1 MIKPLLILFNT
12 VSVFLFSF
20 FFGDDPVSV
29 TGTFPKNA
37 AIGTEFTAE
46 LTVKKTNVS
55 GFAKLQLEVPQG
67 FTVKEVDSKNGNFS
81 FAGTIAKIIWTS
93 VPAEDQFT
101 VKFALVA
108 DASATGLKTIGS
120 KFSYVSNNSK
130 EVVEMVPAEIQV
142 GDAASAPVA
151 TSEPA
156 AVTNT
161 VASVQPVTTTQP
173 VTTPTTTE
181 PTPAASF
188 SGSSEPSSDV
198 VCSRNITKGAAAGE
212 YNVEVKI
219 RKPGIKGFAKFQEIL
234 PAGYTAKQGKTNGSS
249 FSVSDGKAKFVWVS
263 LPAEDE
269 LLLSYTLVKEGTDNQ
284 DARLEGE
291 YSYLENDQTK
301 KVKLPVDVI
310 SATGDIVAG
319 GPAAQGS
326 NARQASST
334 DPVASTT
341 PTTPVTTEP
350 VPTDNATPV
359 STQTQAVVSSEPKTN
374 TNAASSEPNAVV
386 AKKEGNI
393 SYVVQIGAFRNAI
406 ESGVLSRKFNI
417 SETIKSEM
425 ADGYSKFMVGNY
437 GEYKQARDHREQIK
451 QKGCN
456 SAFVAAYNGPKR
468 VTVQEALMISSQKWY
483 R

>member
-12 VSVFLFSF
+12 VSVFFFSF
-20 FFGDDPVSV
+20 FFGDAPVSV
-29 TGTFPKNA
+29 TGNFPKSA
-37 AIGTEFTAE
+37 PVGSEFTAE

-67 FTVKEVDSKNGNFS
+67 FTVKEVDSKTGNFS

-93 VPAEDQFT
+93 VPSEEQFT
-101 VKFALVA
+101 VKFSIVA

-130 EVVEMVPAEIQV
+130 EVVEMTPAEIQI
-142 GDAASAPVA
+142 GEGSSEPVA

-156 AVTNT
+156 PTT
-161 VASVQPVTTTQP
+161 TTETTQPVTTTQP
-173 VTTPTTTE
+173 V
-181 PTPAASF
+181 PTPATTDPTPAPLNN
-188 SGSSEPSSDV
+188 SSEPLSDV
-198 VCSRNITKGAAAGE
+198 VCARIITKGAAGE
-212 YNVEVKI
+212 YNVDVKLK
-219 RKPGIKGFAKFQEIL
+219 KPGIKGFAKFQEIL
-234 PAGYTAKQGKTNGSS
+234 PAGYNAKQGKTNGSS

-269 LLLSYTLVKEGTDNQ
+269 LLISYTLVKEGTENL

-291 YSYLENDQTK
+291 FSYLENDQTK

-310 SATGDIVAG
+310 SASGDVVAAT
-319 GPAAQGS
+319 GPAGN
-326 NARQASST
+326 NARQ
-334 DPVASTT
+334 STT
-341 PTTPVTTEP
+341 PTPTPTTTEP
-350 VPTDNATPV
+350 APTTNVTP
-359 STQTQAVVSSEPKTN
+359 TPTTAVASSEPKTTTSSN
-374 TNAASSEPNAVV
+374 PASTPSAVV
-386 AKKEGNI
+386 AKKEGNV

-406 ESGVLSRKFNI
+406 QPDVLSKKFNI

-425 ADGYSKFMVGNY
+425 ADGYSKFMVGSY
-437 GEYKQARDHREQIK
+437 GEYKQARDHRENIK

-468 VTVQEALMISSQKWY
+468 ITVQEALMISSQKWY
-483 R
+483 K